1 MTANLNALTTTR
13 YLRNETGPYART
25 EVELAN
31 NRLLTITTRR
41 AFPSAPLKT
50 TASVGLVKDG
60 FVTHLAMRDYVE
72 ALAANKLTRLTEAAV
87 KAQHD
92 RQLASL
98 PDLIGR
104 VQAFYAP
111 SATVAVPAPLCAPE
125 AAAAADLVASVS
137 SQACGQSTRLE
148 AGA

>member
-1 MTANLNALTTTR
+1 MTVNLNALTTTR

-50 TASVGLVKDG
+50 TASVGHVEG
-60 FVTHLAMRDYVE
+60 NFVIHTAMRDFVE
-72 ALAANKLTRLTEAAV
+72 TLAATKPARLTEATV
-87 KAQHD
+87 KVQHD
-92 RQLASL
+92 RVLATL
-98 PDLIGR
+98 PDLIER
-104 VQAFYAP
+104 VEDFYAGAKP
-111 SATVAVPAPLCAPE
+111 GISRTSVAALGATA
-125 AAAAADLVASVS
+125 VS
-137 SQACGQSTRLE
+137 SQAFGQAACMT